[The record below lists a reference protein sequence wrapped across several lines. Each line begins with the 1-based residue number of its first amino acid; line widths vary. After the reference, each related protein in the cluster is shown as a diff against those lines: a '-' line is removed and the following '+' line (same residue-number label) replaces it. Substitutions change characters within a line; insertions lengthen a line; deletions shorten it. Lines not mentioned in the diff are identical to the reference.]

1 MNGFLLNKGEFL
13 FRKKREKRMEENQ
26 VENEIFLMLFDADEN
41 ERKER

>member
-13 FRKKREKRMEENQ
+13 FRKEREKRMEENQ